1 MKKLLLVS
9 VIALVSCSKVD
20 TTPKWRVVKSKVEV
34 SNSLIQSVKGTY
46 DTLTLQIDCVG
57 SFAQSGTTQSIIIIP
72 EELYTPCYDA
82 DFGYT
87 TWSDSET
94 KEVTYRIYGKNTVVR
109 SGVIKF
115 SERGHFTSIL

>member
-57 SFAQSGTTQSIIIIP
+57 GFAQSGTTESIIIIP